1 MLLRNVYEF
10 TFVTFCHDSVGE
22 ASNTLRYKHNSP
34 RLVDEFVV
42 SSEPTH
48 LTAFTDHRT
57 VGVICMT
64 DSSTETHVLTEFP
77 HHFDPRDDNRADQSM
92 PYLLSQTY
100 RGLRRAYN
108 HGLLSYPDYKLFDQ
122 SAEILYHNLK

>member
-1 MLLRNVYEF
+1 ML
-10 TFVTFCHDSVGE
+10 TFCHDSVGE
-22 ASNTLRYKHNSP
+22 TSKTLRFKHNSS
-34 RLVDEFVV
+34 RLVDEHIVQLE
-42 SSEPTH
+42 STYRSAT
-48 LTAFTDHRT
+48 LSDHRT
-57 VGVICMT
+57 VELICMA
-64 DSSTETHVLTEFP
+64 DSSTETHILTEFP

-122 SAEILYHNLK
+122 SAEKLYHNLK